1 MSIIIK
7 LSGLSTIYSNDIIT
21 TGNVDCTQDISG
33 YTILGNPSSYFTGI
47 QSNIQIQINNL
58 QTTLNEIGS
67 ITISGSTLSGIVFL
81 PYLQT
86 YYYNKNDVDSTIAQN
101 YNTIIDT
108 LENYYTKSSINSI
121 TKSISDNIIS
131 ISGILSNTI
140 II

>member
-58 QTTLNEIGS
+58 KTTLNEIGS

-86 YYYNKNDVDSTIAQN
+86 YYYNKSDVDSLNAST
-101 YNTIIDT
+101 YNSIIDT
-108 LENYYTKSSINSI
+108 
-121 TKSISDNIIS
+121 
-131 ISGILSNTI
+131 
-140 II
+140 